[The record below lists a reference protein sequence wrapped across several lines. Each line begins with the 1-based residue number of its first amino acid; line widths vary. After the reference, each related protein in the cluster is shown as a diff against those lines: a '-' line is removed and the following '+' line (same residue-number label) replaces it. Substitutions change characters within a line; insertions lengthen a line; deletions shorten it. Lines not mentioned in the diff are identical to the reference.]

1 MQRRKGRQEGR
12 YNGGGIKKSDT
23 ISIPAAGQ
31 TFYDISAETM
41 LGDDVKVAEDGSVT
55 GTLKYVTGYT
65 GFSGRK
71 AEQEG
76 NFFPFC
82 LEKQGDTMTFKKN
95 GAAKKSGIPWEKDNV
110 FRIDDKSTKFTVE
123 VDGEEVI
130 TFNFENATL
139 DEKA

>member
-12 YNGGGIKKSDT
+12 NNKKIERSDT

-31 TFYDISAETM
+31 TFYNISAETM
-41 LGDDVKVAEDGSVT
+41 LGDNVKVAKDGSVT

-65 GFSGRK
+65 GFSNKK

-76 NFFPFC
+76 NFFPFY

-95 GAAKKSGIPWEKDNV
+95 DTAVKSGIPWEKDNV
-110 FRIDDKSTKFTVE
+110 FRIDDKNTKFTVE